1 MLPRRRPQPTGSD
14 AEGVDA
20 GVKDPAC
27 DAQGSDAGLREIAAG
42 ALPLTLEATDL
53 LSTPEAGPA
62 AVRGGVLRVGSFL
75 AGTLASVGSAALL
88 FRHLGVVDTGRYATA
103 MSLSAVVTGF
113 TDLGLTAIGVREYAV
128 LTGERRASVA
138 RNLLGMRL
146 ALTVIGVIV
155 IAGFAALAYG
165 SLLGIGVLIAGAGV
179 LLQNTQTT
187 LAVPLMASL
196 RLGWVS
202 ALDFTRQLVIAALIV
217 ALVLVGAHLLP
228 FLAVAGVAAG
238 VVLLPTAALV
248 RGKIPLRASFERRE
262 WLAMLGPVLV
272 YSAAV
277 AAGTLYFRVAIVL
290 VSLIA
295 GAHELGYYS
304 LSFRVVEVLF
314 LLPGLLVGAAFP
326 IFSRAA
332 RDDPARLAY
341 ALGRVFQ
348 ASLLLGVW
356 IALSLAVGARFAILV
371 VGGHKFLAAVP
382 VLAVQGLG
390 VGASFVGAVWAYG
403 MLSLRLH
410 RLILIFNTAM
420 LVLVAALVGLLA
432 AVDGAQGAAIG
443 TAIAE
448 IVGAVLG
455 GFLLVHGRPHLSPD
469 LAVVPRVAVA
479 ALLGAAPA
487 LATGIPVVAR
497 VVLATL
503 IYGFALVILRAIPHE
518 LLDLLPAR
526 LRRAS

>member
-14 AEGVDA
+14 AESA
-20 GVKDPAC
+20 SPAVKDSTVGAEASATRPE
-27 DAQGSDAGLREIAAG
+27 DVAA
-42 ALPLTLEATDL
+42 ATLPLTLDPTDL

-62 AVRGGVLRVGSFL
+62 AVRGGALRVGSFL

-146 ALTVIGVIV
+146 ALTVIGVV
-155 IAGFAALAYG
+155 VMTAFAALAYG
-165 SLLGIGVLIAGAGV
+165 RLLALGVLIAGAGV
-179 LLQNTQTT
+179 LVQNTQTT

-202 ALDFTRQLVIAALIV
+202 ALDFTRQLVIAVLIV
-217 ALVLVGAHLLP
+217 VLVLAGAHLLP
-228 FLAVAGVAAG
+228 FLAAAGVAAA
-238 VVLLPTAALV
+238 VVLVPTARLV
-248 RGKIPLRASFERRE
+248 RGKIPLRASFDRRE

-332 RDDPARLAY
+332 RDDPARLGY

-348 ASLLLGVW
+348 ASLLLGVG

-382 VLAVQGLG
+382 VLAVQGVG

-410 RLILIFNTAM
+410 RLILIFNIAM
-420 LVLVAALVGLLA
+420 LALVAALVGLLA
-432 AVDGAQGAAIG
+432 AIDGAQGAAIG

-448 IVGAVLG
+448 IVGAVAG
-455 GFLLVHGRPHLSPD
+455 GLLLVRGRPHLRPNLSV
-469 LAVVPRVAVA
+469 LPRVAVA
-479 ALLGAAPA
+479 AALGATPA

-497 VVLATL
+497 VVLAAL
-503 IYGFALVILRAIPHE
+503 IYGVALVMLRAIPHE

-526 LRRAS
+526 LRRGR

>member
-1 MLPRRRPQPTGSD
+1 LLRRRRPQTTGSD
-14 AEGVDA
+14 DV
-20 GVKDPAC
+20 
-27 DAQGSDAGLREIAAG
+27 AA
-42 ALPLTLEATDL
+42 AAVPLTLESSDLLGANVLATDL

-62 AVRGGVLRVGSFL
+62 AVRGGALRVTSFL
-75 AGTLASVGSAALL
+75 AGTLVSVGAAALL
-88 FRHLGVVDTGRYATA
+88 YRHLGVVDTGRYATA
-103 MSLSAVVTGF
+103 LSLSAVVTGL

-146 ALTVIGVIV
+146 VLTVIGVILV
-155 IAGFAALAYG
+155 AIFAALAYG
-165 SLLGIGVLIAGAGV
+165 RLLALGVLIAGAGV
-179 LLQNTQTT
+179 LVQNTQAT
-187 LAVPLMASL
+187 LAVPLIASL

-202 ALDFTRQLVIAALIV
+202 LLDFSRQIVVAVLIV
-217 ALVLVGAHLLP
+217 ILVLAGAHLLP
-228 FLAVAGVAAG
+228 FLAVAGVAAAG
-238 VVLLPTAALV
+238 VLVPTAMLV
-248 RGKIPLRASFERRE
+248 REKIPLRASFERRE
-262 WLAMLGPVLV
+262 WFAMLGPVLV

-304 LSFRVVEVLF
+304 LSFRVVEVMF

-326 IFSRAA
+326 IFARAA
-332 RDDPARLAY
+332 RDDPARLGY

-348 ASLLLGVW
+348 VSLILGVW
-356 IALSLAVGARFAILV
+356 VALSLAVGARFAVLV
-371 VGGHKFLAAVP
+371 VGGHKFLPAVP
-382 VLAVQGLG
+382 VLAVQGVG

-410 RLILIFNTAM
+410 RLILLFNIAM
-420 LVLVAALVGLLA
+420 LALVAALVGSLA

-448 IVGAVLG
+448 VVGAFTA
-455 GFLLVHGRPHLSPD
+455 GFLLVRGRPHLRPN
-469 LAVVPRVAVA
+469 LAVVPRVAAA

-487 LATGIPVVAR
+487 LATGVPVVIR
-497 VVLATL
+497 IVMATV
-503 IYGFALVILRAIPHE
+503 IYGLALVILRTIPDE
-518 LLDLLPAR
+518 LLDLLPSR
-526 LRRAS
+526 LRRGR